1 MALLLGA
8 KGEDLLTRR
17 GTAEF
22 VEQVRQGLYARMAHL
37 SAGDEEL
44 LLLGVRST
52 LEEELAA
59 EQRCREDFSRALD
72 ETDQAEDVQE
82 LILVQDRLRAMAVD
96 HFRRRGSVTAFHL
109 MRTVALDRITG
120 AALRITVSQMA
131 VGGVGLPAGR
141 WCWMALGSAGRGEV
155 GRFDACDFLLVH
167 EGNEAGSSFVGFS
180 GRGAGLLERL
190 GIRSRAG
197 ITPAS
202 SSWRGSLA
210 EWRQRIAVRALEGGG
225 DLDWLIRL
233 ADLRLVAGDPSLAAE
248 MVNVVRSALTAQI
261 DPLREIARR
270 TAMMQSGFDFFGR
283 LRVERGM
290 FNLSLYGIGPIVAN
304 VRIMTVRFDI
314 QETATTERIRGLLYG
329 GRIDVELAERLLRA
343 WHCFCRHA
351 IQREIAGENG
361 ILVDVEE
368 FGEDAEHELH
378 ASLEAVGSLQ
388 KIVYSSIS
396 GQG

>member
-8 KGEDLLTRR
+8 RGEDLLTRR

-44 LLLGVRST
+44 LLLGVRGA
-52 LEEELAA
+52 LEEELEA
-59 EQRCREDFSRALD
+59 EQRCREEFSRALD
-72 ETDQAEDVQE
+72 EADQAGDIQE
-82 LILVQDRLRAMAVD
+82 LILVQDRLRAMAAD
-96 HFRRRGSVTAFHL
+96 YFRRRGSVTAYHL
-109 MRTVALDRITG
+109 MRTVALDRVTG
-120 AALRITVSQMA
+120 AALRMTANQMA
-131 VGGVGLPAGR
+131 EGGVELPSGR
-141 WCWMALGSAGRGEV
+141 WCWMALGAAGRGEV
-155 GRFDACDFLLVH
+155 SRFDACDFLLVH
-167 EGNEAGSSFVGFS
+167 EDGEAGASYVGFCS
-180 GRGAGLLERL
+180 RAAVLLERL
-190 GIRSRAG
+190 GIGSRAG

-202 SSWRGSLA
+202 SSWRGTLA
-210 EWRQRIAVRALEGGG
+210 EWRQRIAARAVEGGE
-225 DLDWLIRL
+225 DLEWLVRL

-248 MVNVVRSALTAQI
+248 MVNLVRFALSLQI

-283 LRVERGM
+283 LRVDRGM
-290 FNLSLYGIGPIVAN
+290 FNLALYGIGPIVAN

-314 QETATTERIRGLLYG
+314 QETATTERIRGLLYQ

-361 ILVDVEE
+361 ILIDIAE
-368 FGEDAEHELH
+368 FGDEAEHELH
-378 ASLEAVGSLQ
+378 SSLEAVGSLQ

>member
-8 KGEDLLTRR
+8 RGEDILTRR

-22 VEQVRQGLYARMAHL
+22 IEQVRQGLYVRMAHL

-44 LLLGVRST
+44 LLLGVKDA
-52 LEEELAA
+52 LEEELTA
-59 EQRCREDFSRALD
+59 EQGCREDFSRVLD
-72 ETDQAEDVQE
+72 EADQAEDVRE
-82 LILVQDRLRAMAVD
+82 LMPIQDRLRAMAAD
-96 HFRRRGSVTAFHL
+96 YFSRRGSVAAYHL

-120 AALRITVSQMA
+120 AVLRITLSQMA
-131 VGGVGLPAGR
+131 AGGVGVPAGR
-141 WCWMALGSAGRGEV
+141 WCWMALGAAGRGEV
-155 GRFDACDFLLVH
+155 SRFDACDFLLVH
-167 EGNEAGSSFVGFS
+167 EEIEAGSSFVGFS
-180 GRGAGLLERL
+180 GRPAPLLERL
-190 GIRSRAG
+190 SIGSRAG

-202 SSWRGSLA
+202 SSWRGSLT
-210 EWRQRIAVRALEGGG
+210 EWRQRIAARAVEGGG
-225 DLDWLIRL
+225 DMEWLVRL

-248 MVNVVRSALTAQI
+248 MVNLVRSALSVQI

-283 LRVERGM
+283 LRLERGM
-290 FNLSLYGIGPIVAN
+290 FNLALYGIGPLVAN

-314 QETATTERIRGLLYG
+314 QETATTERIRGLLYQ

-343 WHCFCRHA
+343 WNCFYRHG
-351 IQREIAGENG
+351 IRREIAGENG
-361 ILVDVEE
+361 ILVDTEE
-368 FGEDAEHELH
+368 FGEDAERELH

>member
-8 KGEDLLTRR
+8 RGEDLLTRR

-22 VEQVRQGLYARMAHL
+22 VEQVRKDLYARMAHL

-44 LLLGVRST
+44 LLLGVRGA

-59 EQRCREDFSRALD
+59 EQRCREEFSRALD
-72 ETDQAEDVQE
+72 EADQAGDIQE
-82 LILVQDRLRAMAVD
+82 LILVQDRLRAMAAD
-96 HFRRRGSVTAFHL
+96 HFRRRGSVSAYHLLRTA
-109 MRTVALDRITG
+109 ALDRVTA
-120 AALRITVSQMA
+120 AALRMTVTQMA
-131 VGGVGLPAGR
+131 EGGVELPAGS
-141 WCWMALGSAGRGEV
+141 WCWMAVGAAGRGEV
-155 GRFDACDFLLVH
+155 SRFDACDFLLVH
-167 EGNEAGSSFVGFS
+167 GESEAGLSLVGVS
-180 GRGAGLLERL
+180 GRAAVLLERL
-190 GIRSRAG
+190 GIGSRAG

-210 EWRQRIAVRALEGGG
+210 EWRKRISARTAEGGE
-225 DLDWLIRL
+225 DLEWLVRL
-233 ADLRLVAGDPSLAAE
+233 ADLRLVAGDPSLAAD
-248 MVNVVRSALTAQI
+248 MVNMVRAALTAQL

-283 LRVERGM
+283 LRQEKGM
-290 FNLSLYGIGPIVAN
+290 FNLALYGIGPLVAN

-314 QETATTERIRGLLYG
+314 QETATVERIRGLLYQ

-351 IQREIAGENG
+351 VKGEVAGENG
-361 ILVDVEE
+361 ILI
-368 FGEDAEHELH
+368 DAEGFGDEAEYELH
-378 ASLEAVGSLQ
+378 SSLEAVGSLQ
-388 KIVYSSIS
+388 KIVYSSVS

>member
-8 KGEDLLTRR
+8 RGEDLLTRR

-22 VEQVRQGLYARMAHL
+22 IEQVRQGLYARMAHL

-44 LLLGVRST
+44 LLLGVREA

-59 EQRCREDFSRALD
+59 EQRCRDDFSRALD
-72 ETDQAEDVQE
+72 EAGQAEDVQE
-82 LILVQDRLRAMAVD
+82 SLLVQDRLRAMAAD
-96 HFRRRGSVTAFHL
+96 HFRRRGSVTAYHL
-109 MRTVALDRITG
+109 LRTAALDRVTA
-120 AALRITVSQMA
+120 AALRMIVNQMA
-131 VGGVGLPAGR
+131 EGGVELQGGR
-141 WCWMALGSAGRGEV
+141 WCWMALGAAGRGEV
-155 GRFDACDFLLVH
+155 SRFDACDFLLVH
-167 EGNEAGSSFVGFS
+167 EGIETGSSFVGFS
-180 GRGAGLLERL
+180 GRAAALLERL
-190 GIRSRAG
+190 GIGSRAG

-210 EWRQRIAVRALEGGG
+210 EWRQRVAARVIEGGG
-225 DLDWLIRL
+225 DLEWLVRL
-233 ADLRLVAGDPSLAAE
+233 ADLRLVAGDPSLAAD
-248 MVNVVRSALTAQI
+248 MVNLVRAVLSFQI
-261 DPLREIARR
+261 DPLRELARR

-290 FNLSLYGIGPIVAN
+290 FNLAHYGIGPLVAN

-314 QETATTERIRGLLYG
+314 QETGTTERIRGLLYQ

-351 IQREIAGENG
+351 VQGDITGRNG
-361 ILVDVEE
+361 ILIDTEG
-368 FGEDAEHELH
+368 FGDDAEHELH
-378 ASLEAVGSLQ
+378 TSLEAVGSLQ